1 MHEDIK
7 NMIISQTS
15 GLVNAEYEKNM
26 QNKDFSSKELI
37 QKVNEFLGIEAINDR
52 IELDDVN
59 AIKTAEEL

>member
-1 MHEDIK
+1 
-7 NMIISQTS
+7 MIISQTS